1 MTMFS
6 NLVKKYW
13 KLVHL
18 PRGYMAYDDD
28 GKCMMML
35 YQSEDVRI
43 IVMRR
48 PDAPSMYYVRVEVL
62 KFGNNLGLGW
72 LAERNNVMLE
82 ELSEVIINSMTDMP
96 DFLLDEIT

>member
-1 MTMFS
+1 MFS
-6 NLVKKYW
+6 NLVEKYW

-18 PRGYMAYDDD
+18 PRGYMAYDDE

-35 YQSEDVRI
+35 YQSEYVRI

-48 PDAPSMYYVRVEVL
+48 SDAPSMYYVRVEVL

-72 LAERNNVMLE
+72 LADRSPGMIE
-82 ELSEVIINSMTDMP
+82 ELSDAIINSMTDMP
-96 DFLLDEIT
+96 DFLIDEIT